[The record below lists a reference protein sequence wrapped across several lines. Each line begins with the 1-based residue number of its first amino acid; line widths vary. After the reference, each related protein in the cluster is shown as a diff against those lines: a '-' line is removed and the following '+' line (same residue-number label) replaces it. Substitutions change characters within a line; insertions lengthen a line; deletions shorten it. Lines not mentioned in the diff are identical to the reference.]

1 MTAREVSKFFGGR
14 IAALD
19 RFPELAQ
26 LLGRISVAYAPLAV
40 ILYGSRARGDATASS
55 DWDLKV
61 IVSDDAPDPVLAL
74 MSGWHL
80 QEGSGVYGDVS
91 CVRLSEFVS
100 DLNVAN
106 SAASHLVDEGIVLD
120 LGSVTKQDFLR

>member
-14 IAALD
+14 ISTPD

-26 LLGRISVAYAPLAV
+26 LLGRIKYAYAPLAV

-61 IVSDDAPDPVLAL
+61 IVSDDTPDPVFSP
-74 MSGWHL
+74 MFGWHL
-80 QEGSGVYGDVS
+80 QEGSGVHGDVS
-91 CVRLSEFVS
+91 CIRLSEFVA
-100 DLNVAN
+100 DLSVAN

-120 LGSVTKQDFLR
+120 LGQAPTC